1 MYVVW
6 FRILAAWLLFGAVTA
21 RAAEPRTIVF
31 FGDSLTAGYG
41 LADPATEAYPARI
54 QEKIDQAGL
63 AWRTVNA
70 GLSGE
75 TQEVADAAF
84 GPMFGDTLHATL
96 TGWRGGRRVEF
107 RKAYLGLG
115 PQHGYHGPIRYAGT
129 LSADGGEIEGPWEIL
144 GWSGRFLMVRAGRKI
159 AEAARKTLATV

>member
-1 MYVVW
+1 MA
-6 FRILAAWLLFGAVTA
+6 FRG
-21 RAAEPRTIVF
+21 
-31 FGDSLTAGYG
+31 
-41 LADPATEAYPARI
+41 
-54 QEKIDQAGL
+54 AGL
-63 AWRTVNA
+63 PDDAHNLTGAWDGLYSYPNMLQPTAFKATLVESAA

-84 GPMFGDTLHATL
+84 GPLFGDTLHATL

-129 LSADGGEIEGPWEIL
+129 LSADGGEIEGTWDIL

-159 AEAARKTLATV
+159 AEAARKTLATVEGRV